1 MVARSIWRCYATPLC
16 RGVSLYG
23 NFVPAVVWSGRF
35 ADLTIGRPRMT
46 IRDHPQRATLSEE
59 MHIRRLPRLSA
70 PCRMMQI
77 LTVLGEANSDAVRTH
92 IETLMTDA
100 EVLVPLSA
108 KYAVLAIDGITLVWE
123 RHTEFASY
131 TLLRPGNAAEPFDP
145 RDFDPLRSRL
155 WAGMPGE
162 IIRATQI
169 ALVAEGD
176 ADPALADLT
185 RWFADEAT
193 IVCDVAGGH
202 ARIASDFKLNAD
214 GYGRLLVRDRG
225 LQRDEPAQVLVRLQE
240 LGNYRNM
247 ALLGLPFAQ
256 RLTPVVTGLET
267 RLAELTHAVSERTS
281 EDDRLLDEL
290 TFLSAELAR
299 LVAETRY
306 RMSATR
312 AYAQI
317 SVDRLA
323 SLSISA
329 VRGYQTLGDFTERR
343 LMPAVRTC
351 DSFAARLDDLS
362 QRAAWTSELL
372 RTRIDIALARQNRD
386 LLSSMDRRTDLQLR
400 LQQTVEGLS
409 VVAIS
414 YYLVAL
420 VGYLLGAV
428 TIVRHEI
435 AMAAAVPIVLAAVAL
450 GLRWVR
456 RHVME

>member
-1 MVARSIWRCYATPLC
+1 
-16 RGVSLYG
+16 
-23 NFVPAVVWSGRF
+23 
-35 ADLTIGRPRMT
+35 MT
-46 IRDHPQRATLSEE
+46 IQNHPQRSALAEE

-70 PCRMMQI
+70 PCRLMQV
-77 LTVLGEANSDAVRTH
+77 LTLVGEDKPDPARTH
-92 IETLMTDA
+92 IEALMANA

-108 KYAVLAIDGITLVWE
+108 KYGILAIDGITLVWE

-131 TLLRPGNAAEPFDP
+131 TLMRPGTTPEPFDP
-145 RDFDPLRSRL
+145 TDFDPVRAIVY
-155 WAGMPGE
+155 AGMPGE

-169 ALVAEGD
+169 ALVAD
-176 ADPALADLT
+176 DDSDLAHLT

-193 IVCDVAGGH
+193 IVCDVANGM
-202 ARIASDFKLNAD
+202 ARIASDFKINAD

-225 LQRDEPAQVLVRLQE
+225 LQRDEPSQIVLRLQE

-247 ALLGLPFAQ
+247 ALLGLPVAQ
-256 RLTPVVTGLET
+256 RLTPTVTALET

-299 LVAETRY
+299 LVARTRY
-306 RMSATR
+306 RMNATR

-323 SLSISA
+323 SLGIAA

-351 DSFAARLDDLS
+351 DTFATRLDDLS

-400 LQQTVEGLS
+400 LQQAVEGLS

-414 YYLVAL
+414 YYLLA
-420 VGYLLGAV
+420 LLGYPLGLV
-428 TIVRHEI
+428 TIVPH
-435 AMAAAVPIVLAAVAL
+435 AVVMAIAVPIVLLCVAL
-450 GLRWVR
+450 GLHWMR
-456 RHVME
+456 RRLLE